1 MVYML
6 NKIEANLHISGAVGV
21 VNKKN
26 GRDICR
32 SLNKMPGFFKIP
44 GWFLATIVDF
54 RIYSR
59 LISKFRTNSCFPG
72 HVGALYIT

>member
-6 NKIEANLHISGAVGV
+6 NKIEANLNISGAVSV

-26 GRDICR
+26 GRDICW

-44 GWFLATIVDF
+44 YL
-54 RIYSR
+54 
-59 LISKFRTNSCFPG
+59 FPVFSYNCRFP
-72 HVGALYIT
+72 HLFKTREHYFEIPH